1 MPGLSCGMQ
10 TLSCGVWD
18 LVSWPG
24 VEPRPPTLGAQSLSH
39 WSPREVPRFFIVY
52 FFMLWI
58 FLTIIYS
65 HQHYTGLI
73 FLHNIF
79 QFSSVQLLNCVRFF
93 VTPWTAVYQA
103 SLSITNS
110 QSSLKLMSIESVM
123 SSNHLILIVIP
134 FFSRLQSFPASG
146 YFPMSQFFASGG
158 QVLEFQLQ
166 YQSFKWTL
174 RTDFL

>member
-1 MPGLSCGMQ
+1 MHYKIKMY
-10 TLSCGVWD
+10 
-18 LVSWPG
+18 
-24 VEPRPPTLGAQSLSH
+24 SLN
-39 WSPREVPRFFIVY
+39 Y
-52 FFMLWI
+52 LNYQ
-58 FLTIIYS
+58 LKT

-166 YQSFKWTL
+166 YQSFK
-174 RTDFL
+174 